1 MRMHAAARVDAG
13 IDELEEIE
21 VKLLLEGVHLRYGYD
36 FRDYSMAPLRR
47 SLQSAMLREG
57 TATISAYQDRVL
69 HDPKCMERFLAAVGV
84 NVTTMFR
91 EPELLGCIRD
101 EVIPIFRTYPSIRIW
116 MVGCATG
123 EDAYSLAVLLKEE
136 SLLRRS
142 TIYAT
147 DMNEQML
154 AVGRLGIYPVDRFRR
169 YSEAYR
175 AAGGRGSL
183 SDHCTISTTQVRFD
197 HELSSSITWAR
208 HNLVSDGSF
217 NDFHLIV
224 CTNVLIYFGRT
235 LQERSHRLFYDS
247 LVRGGYFGLGR
258 RESLLHCPDRDHYEQ
273 ARDGVNLFRK
283 MRW

>member
-1 MRMHAAARVDAG
+1 MRMQAAARADTG

-21 VKLLLEGVHLRYGYD
+21 IKLLLEGVHLRYGYD

-47 SLQSAMLREG
+47 SLQSVMLRES
-57 TATISAYQDRVL
+57 TSTISAYQDRVL
-69 HDPKCMERFLAAVGV
+69 HDPKCMERFLGAIGV
-84 NVTTMFR
+84 NVTTLFR
-91 EPELLGCIRD
+91 EPELLACIRD
-101 EVIPIFRTYPSIRIW
+101 ELIPIFRTYPSVRIW
-116 MVGCATG
+116 MAGCATG
-123 EDAYSLAVLLKEE
+123 EEAYSMAIVLKEE
-136 SLLRRS
+136 DLLRRS

-154 AVGRLGIYPVDRFRR
+154 AAGRLGTYPVDRFRR
-169 YSEAYR
+169 YSEAYV
-175 AAGGRGSL
+175 AAGGRASL
-183 SDHCTISTTQVRFD
+183 LDHCAISGAYLRFD

-247 LVRGGYFGLGR
+247 LVRGGYVGLGR

-273 ARDGVNLFRK
+273 ARNGVNLFRK

>member
-1 MRMHAAARVDAG
+1 MQAAARAETG
-13 IDELEEIE
+13 IDDLEEIE

-47 SLQSAMLREG
+47 SLQNVMAREN
-57 TATISAYQDRVL
+57 TSTISAYQDRIL
-69 HDPKCMERFLAAVGV
+69 HDPKCMERFLAAIGV

-91 EPELLGCIRD
+91 EPELLACIR
-101 EVIPIFRTYPSIRIW
+101 EELIPVFRTYPSVRIW
-116 MVGCATG
+116 MAGCATG
-123 EDAYSLAVLLKEE
+123 EEAYSIAVVLKEE
-136 SLLRRS
+136 DLLRRS

-154 AVGRLGIYPVDRFRR
+154 AVGRLGTYPADRFPR

-175 AAGGRGSL
+175 AAGGRASL
-183 SDHCTISTTQVRFD
+183 LDHCAINGAQLRFD
-197 HELSSSITWAR
+197 DELSSSITWAL

-224 CTNVLIYFGRT
+224 CSNVLIYFGRT

-247 LVRGGYFGLGR
+247 LVRGGYLGLGR
-258 RESLLHCPDRDHYEQ
+258 RESLLHCPDRDHYEH

>member
-1 MRMHAAARVDAG
+1 MQAAARADAD
-13 IDELEEIE
+13 IDELEDIE

-36 FRDYSMAPLRR
+36 FRDYSMSPLRR
-47 SLQSAMLREG
+47 SLHGVMVREG
-57 TATISAYQDRVL
+57 VPTISAYQDRVL
-69 HDPKCMERFLAAVGV
+69 HDPRCMERFLTAVGV

-91 EPELLGCIRD
+91 EPELIGCVRD
-101 EVIPIFRTYPSIRIW
+101 ELIPIFRTYPSIRIW
-116 MVGCATG
+116 IAGCATG

-136 SLLRRS
+136 NLLRRT
-142 TIYAT
+142 TIFAT

-154 AVGRLGIYPVDRFRR
+154 AVGRLGGYPVDRFRR
-169 YSEAYR
+169 YSEAYQ

-183 SDHCTISTTQVRFD
+183 SDHCAISGTQMRFD
-197 HELSSSITWAR
+197 PELSSSITWAR

-224 CTNVLIYFGRT
+224 CTNVLIYFGRS

-247 LVRGGYFGLGR
+247 LVRGGYLGLGR
-258 RESLLHCPDRDHYEQ
+258 RESLLHCPDREHYEQ
-273 ARDGVNLFRK
+273 TRDGVNLFRK

>member
-1 MRMHAAARVDAG
+1 MRMQAAARAEPG
-13 IDELEEIE
+13 IDDLEEIE
-21 VKLLLEGVHLRYGYD
+21 VKLLLEGVHMRYGYD

-47 SLQSAMLREG
+47 SLQSAMAREN
-57 TATISAYQDRVL
+57 TSTISAYQDRIL

-91 EPELLGCIRD
+91 EPELLACIR
-101 EVIPIFRTYPSIRIW
+101 EELIPVFRTYPSVRIW
-116 MVGCATG
+116 MAGCATG
-123 EDAYSLAVLLKEE
+123 EEAYSIAIVLKEE
-136 SLLRRS
+136 DLLRRS

-154 AVGRLGIYPVDRFRR
+154 AVGRLGTYPVDRFRR
-169 YSEAYR
+169 YSEAYQ
-175 AAGGRGSL
+175 AAGGRASL
-183 SDHCTISTTQVRFD
+183 LDHCVINGAQLRFD
-197 HELSSSITWAR
+197 DELSSSITWAR

-224 CTNVLIYFGRT
+224 CSNVLIYFGRT

-247 LVRGGYFGLGR
+247 LVRGGYLGVGR

>member
-1 MRMHAAARVDAG
+1 MQAAADTG

-21 VKLLLEGVHLRYGYD
+21 IKLLLEGVLLRYGFD

-47 SLQSAMLREG
+47 SLQSAMVRES
-57 TATISAYQDRVL
+57 TSTISAYQDRVL
-69 HDPKCMERFLAAVGV
+69 HDPKVMERFLAAVGV

-91 EPELLGCIRD
+91 EPELLACIRD
-101 EVIPIFRTYPSIRIW
+101 ELIPIFRTYPSVRIW
-116 MVGCATG
+116 MAGCATG
-123 EDAYSLAVLLKEE
+123 EEAYSMAIVLKEE
-136 SLLRRS
+136 NLLRRS

-154 AVGRLGIYPVDRFRR
+154 AVGRLGTYPVDRFRR
-169 YSEAYR
+169 YSEAYA
-175 AAGGRGSL
+175 AAGGRASL
-183 SDHCTISTTQVRFD
+183 LDHCAISGAQVRFD
-197 HELSSSITWAR
+197 DELSSSITWAR

-247 LVRGGYFGLGR
+247 LVRGGFLGLGR

>member
-1 MRMHAAARVDAG
+1 MRMQAEARADTG

-21 VKLLLEGVHLRYGYD
+21 VKLLLEGVLLRYGFD

-47 SLQSAMLREG
+47 SLQSAMVRES
-57 TATISAYQDRVL
+57 TSTISAYQDRIL
-69 HDPKCMERFLAAVGV
+69 HDPKVMERFLATVGV

-91 EPELLGCIRD
+91 EPELLAYIRD
-101 EVIPIFRTYPSIRIW
+101 ELIPIFRTYPSVRIW
-116 MVGCATG
+116 MAGCATG
-123 EDAYSLAVLLKEE
+123 EEAYSMAIVLKEE
-136 SLLRRS
+136 DLLRRS
-142 TIYAT
+142 TIFAT

-154 AVGRLGIYPVDRFRR
+154 AVGRLGTYPVDRFRR
-169 YSEAYR
+169 YSEAYV
-175 AAGGRGSL
+175 AAGGRASL
-183 SDHCTISTTQVRFD
+183 LDHCAISGTQVRFD
-197 HELSSSITWAR
+197 DELSSNITWAR

-217 NDFHLIV
+217 NEFHLIV

-247 LVRGGYFGLGR
+247 LVRGGYLGLGR

-273 ARDGVNLFRK
+273 AQDGVNLFRK